1 VAPSEASNVSVHDV
15 LVANLRAVWP
25 NLAAAG
31 VTHSVLARHVRGDV
45 EVATIRHAIGGDL
58 CVVRLD
64 APVAVLERRLRARD
78 AGSDLEEHLAASAGA
93 VLLDVPVV
101 DSGDRPVREVAVD
114 VLAAAGW

>member
-1 VAPSEASNVSVHDV
+1 V

-31 VTHSVLARHVRGDV
+31 VTHAVLARHVRGDV